1 MSQSPSAQSQL
12 RLSTE
17 VLEDVI
23 SHREVELPQEC
34 PECGHISKLELSEIP
49 NSICRDCGYV
59 IGCGVDTPGLE
70 NENNDNDSV
79 DTQSWSE
86 FYSITNSTEKQV
98 ATAFEEIEAV
108 SDELF
113 LSTGCRE
120 QIAEVYA
127 AASAENVTDGR
138 PTSLVVAAAICIGSR
153 EIEEPRP
160 SERVA
165 SAMEL
170 KTSRLKQTIRRFQ
183 EELDRG
189 YSDLSAAAYVA
200 YLCND
205 AGLKSEVETRAT
217 QLIEAFETQD
227 EPRYS
232 SMHPAGIAGA
242 AIYVSARDE
251 VTQRDVA
258 TIAGVS
264 KETIRVRVNDLKG
277 ASYNEPD
284 ASE

>member
-1 MSQSPSAQSQL
+1 MSSTTSAKSQL

-23 SHREVELPQEC
+23 AHRETELPQEC
-34 PECGHISKLELSEIP
+34 PECGHISKLELSDIP

-59 IGCGVDTPGLE
+59 IGCGVDPPNLE
-70 NENNDNDSV
+70 AENDNKDSV
-79 DTQSWSE
+79 DTQSWTE

-98 ATAFEEIEAV
+98 AVAFEEIEAV
-108 SDELF
+108 GDELF
-113 LSTGCRE
+113 LSASCRE

-138 PTSLVVAAAICIGSR
+138 STSLVVAAAICIGSR

-165 SAMEL
+165 SVMGL
-170 KTSRLKQTIRRFQ
+170 KTGKLKQTIRRFQ

-200 YLCND
+200 YLCSD
-205 AGLKSEVETRAT
+205 AGLDSEVETQAT
-217 QLIEAFETQD
+217 QLIEAFESQD
-227 EPRYS
+227 EPQYS

-242 AIYVSARDE
+242 AIYVSAREE

-258 TIAGVS
+258 TVAGVS
-264 KETIRVRVNDLKG
+264 KETIRVRANDLKG
-277 ASYNEPD
+277 MA
-284 ASE
+284 